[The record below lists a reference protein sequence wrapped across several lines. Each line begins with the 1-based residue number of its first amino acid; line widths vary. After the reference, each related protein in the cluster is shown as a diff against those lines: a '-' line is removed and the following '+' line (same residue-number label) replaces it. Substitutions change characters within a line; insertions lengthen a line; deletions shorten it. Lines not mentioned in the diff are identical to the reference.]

1 MLDCDDKYFAIMFR
15 KIFGETPDVF
25 LYRIKEMQHRQD
37 NLEKLVKELTTGA
50 LATAVKLEA
59 TSKLLDKK
67 NLIPEL
73 ELYDSMESLHSVCQR
88 IEK

>member
-1 MLDCDDKYFAIMFR
+1 MFR

-67 NLIPEL
+67 NLVPEL